1 MKYYLNELNLDINQL
16 QFVHVTGSKGKGTCC
31 TYVESALRKHG
42 LKTGFFSSPHLQNL
56 CERFRINGKCISK
69 VTYLKHFN
77 VVWSTLQK
85 VKQNKVGRNKDS
97 STESSCIYCQLAG
110 FLPVSDSYCF
120 PLVP

>member
-42 LKTGFFSSPHLQNL
+42 SSPHLQNL

-69 VTYLKHFN
+69 ETYLKHFN